1 MNSKQRTQPPV
12 FKNRKPSVSSRANGE
27 EPRLAESAALAWA
40 AVLARKGKLV
50 QAENLLLPMANKPQ
64 AGTNAM
70 DLLAKVY
77 VQQKKIDE
85 AQALWLRALQIE
97 PNNMHFLRALLGI
110 AKLNKQKQ
118 S

>member
-1 MNSKQRTQPPV
+1 MNSKQRTQPPI
-12 FKNRKPSVSSRANGE
+12 FKNRKPQVSSGANVSD
-27 EPRLAESAALAWA
+27 PRLAESAALAWA
-40 AVLARKGKLV
+40 AILARKGKLIEA
-50 QAENLLLPMANKPQ
+50 QNMLLPIANQPQ
-64 AGTNAM
+64 AGTSAI

-77 VQQKKIDE
+77 IQQKKIDE
-85 AQALWLRALQIE
+85 AQRLWLRAIQLE